1 MAAHR
6 LMFRSVEASPA
17 ERAAGRPGDGL
28 VDPASVVM
36 DRAFTLDAPRET
48 VWPWLV
54 QLGKG
59 RAGWYFPR
67 AIERFIPRP
76 RRAARSVNPAW
87 LGLGAG
93 DVIPDYGGRHATFQ
107 VAQIA
112 PPAALVYRSRRGHTT
127 MTWSLSLEP
136 VSGAPERTRVFL
148 RLRMAPVRHAWLAA
162 TAGELIDLLTVAG
175 LAAGLAERLRDREAV
190 R

>member
-36 DRAFTLDAPRET
+36 DRAFTLRAPREA

-59 RAGWYFPR
+59 RAGWYLPR
-67 AIERFIPRP
+67 AIERFMPSS
-76 RRAARSVNPAW
+76 RRAARSLNPAW
-87 LGLGAG
+87 LHLRLVTSFPITGAG
-93 DVIPDYGGRHATFQ
+93 T
-107 VAQIA
+107 
-112 PPAALVYRSRRGHTT
+112 
-127 MTWSLSLEP
+127 
-136 VSGAPERTRVFL
+136 
-148 RLRMAPVRHAWLAA
+148 
-162 TAGELIDLLTVAG
+162 
-175 LAAGLAERLRDREAV
+175 
-190 R
+190 